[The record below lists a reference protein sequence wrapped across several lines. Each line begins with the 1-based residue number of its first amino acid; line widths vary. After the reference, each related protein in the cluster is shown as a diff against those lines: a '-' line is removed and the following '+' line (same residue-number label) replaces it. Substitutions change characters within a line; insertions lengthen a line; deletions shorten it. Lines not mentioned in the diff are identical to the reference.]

1 MLRKQLLDLVKEFE
15 GCKLEAY
22 QDQVGKWT
30 IGYGSTGP
38 GITEDTVWTQEQAD
52 SRLNISLERFQ
63 SQILKNTEME
73 LGDNQLDALTSFV
86 YNLGFGSY
94 LKSTLKEKIEAK
106 EFDEAANEFLRWDR
120 VGGVECPGILRRRK
134 AERDLFLKPDALTS
148 EVA

>member
-94 LKSTLKEKIEAK
+94 LKSTL
-106 EFDEAANEFLRWDR
+106 
-120 VGGVECPGILRRRK
+120 
-134 AERDLFLKPDALTS
+134 
-148 EVA
+148 